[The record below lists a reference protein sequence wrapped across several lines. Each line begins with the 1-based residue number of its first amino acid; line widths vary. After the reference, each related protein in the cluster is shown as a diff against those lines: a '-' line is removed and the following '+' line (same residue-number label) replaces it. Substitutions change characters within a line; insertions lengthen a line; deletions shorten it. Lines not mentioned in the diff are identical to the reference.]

1 MRKGQE
7 QALEGNH
14 CRTQDSGLSSFP
26 RETAQK
32 PGHLEIQSWPRTQ
45 GAWLCFC
52 PKLCVP
58 GPRRWRVGTLEHA
71 WCGGCPVASAG
82 SGGGLTGDMGESPR
96 VGCSASFLAPGS
108 CPGSRSGGSCP
119 GPPQTPATSSSRSHL
134 VCSSAHLGLQLRLC
148 LLQVADLLVRTATFS
163 PRL

>member
-82 SGGGLTGDMGESPR
+82 SGGVSRGTWGSPPGWDAPPPSWLLAAVRDLAQVGLAQVLPR
-96 VGCSASFLAPGS
+96 HQPPALPAPTWS
-108 CPGSRSGGSCP
+108 VPRP
-119 GPPQTPATSSSRSHL
+119 TW
-134 VCSSAHLGLQLRLC
+134 VFSSACAFSRW
-148 LLQVADLLVRTATFS
+148 RTCW
-163 PRL
+163 